1 MPTITDQFK
10 DELRARLRAS
20 DIIGRYVK
28 LKKQGREW
36 QGLSP
41 FTNEKTP
48 SFYVN
53 DEKGMFF
60 DFSSGRNGD
69 IISFLMDTQKLTFME
84 AIQRLA
90 DEAGMEIPKDSPEA
104 ARRAEQQKGLVEACE
119 AAAGFYTAM
128 LGRIEGRSAREY
140 LETREVPPQL
150 QATFGMGYAP
160 AGRTMLKDY
169 LVNKGFQPK
178 MLIEAGL
185 LIQPE
190 DGGQPYDRFR
200 DRVMFP
206 ILGPKGRPI
215 AFGGRALDKSQ
226 KAKYL
231 NSPETPLFHKGNVLY
246 NYMRARKFA
255 ASMPEATG
263 QPLIVCEG
271 YMDVIALA
279 GAGFGNGVAPLGTAL
294 TENQIALLW
303 RACDEPVL
311 CFDGDRAGR
320 KAAYRGIDRAL
331 PMLKPG
337 KSLRFAFMPEG
348 LDPDDLIKAKGA
360 SALQKVLDEAQPL
373 ADVLWDREVNAQ
385 ELSTP
390 ERRAAF
396 RSQLRQLVRGI
407 ADPDVR
413 SAYGAYFAEKLQTNT
428 TPPKGTQSASS
439 YKSARAPYSGGGFR
453 KGGWEAP
460 VKASTALKSRLG
472 TGHTVGGRARI
483 AALRETLLVFTL
495 FNHPGLF
502 ERLEETLLEL
512 EFSDKANAVLLAEM
526 IGILSSD
533 PTLDRTA
540 LERHMKTV
548 GKCAGPLEQMLA
560 NEQLRMNKFAC
571 AEATLEEAELG
582 WRNTLSL
589 HLHHGSLRAE
599 ETEAASE
606 AFLDETSEA
615 RWRVAHS
622 HRLAV
627 VADAKRESD
636 EATHGKPSTDLKSG
650 TE

>member
-1 MPTITDQFK
+1 MVMITDQFK

-69 IISFLMDTQKLTFME
+69 IISFMMDNQKLTFME

-90 DEAGMEIPKDSPEA
+90 DEAGMEIPKDTPEA

-119 AAAGFYTAM
+119 AASAYYTAM
-128 LGRIEGRSAREY
+128 LGRIEGRTAREY
-140 LETREVPPQL
+140 LEGRRVQPDL
-150 QATFGMGYAP
+150 QTTFAMGYAP
-160 AGRTMLKDY
+160 ASRTALKDF
-169 LVNKGFQPK
+169 LINKGFKPQ
-178 MLIEAGL
+178 LLVEAGL

-190 DGGQPYDRFR
+190 DNSAPYDRFR

-206 ILGPKGRPI
+206 ILGAKDRPI

-231 NSPETPLFHKGNVLY
+231 NSPETPLFHKGHVLY

-255 ASMPEATG
+255 ASMPEADG
-263 QPLIVCEG
+263 HPLIVCEG

-279 GAGFGNGVAPLGTAL
+279 GAGFGNVVAPLGTAL
-294 TENQIALLW
+294 TEDQINLLW
-303 RACDEPVL
+303 RACDEPIL

-320 KAAYRGIDRAL
+320 QAAFRGIDRAL

-348 LDPDDLIKAKGA
+348 LDPDDLVNTKGA
-360 SALQKVLDEAQPL
+360 SAFQSVIDGARSM

-396 RSQLRQLVRGI
+396 RSHLRQLVKGI
-407 ADPDVR
+407 ADKDVR
-413 SAYGAYFAEKLQTNT
+413 TAYGAYFSEKLQGDKPQQRGN
-428 TPPKGTQSASS
+428 PYQQS
-439 YKSARAPYSGGGFR
+439 PFMG
-453 KGGWEAP
+453 KGGQKNNFGRGNFNKSGFSPP
-460 VKASTALKSRLG
+460 VQASAALKARLG
-472 TGHTVGGRARI
+472 SGRANAGMPRT
-483 AALRETLLVFTL
+483 ASLREAILVFTI
-495 FNHPGLF
+495 FNHPALF
-502 ERLEETLLEL
+502 ERLEEMLLTLD
-512 EFSDKANAVLLAEM
+512 FADQGAAVLLAEI
-526 IGILSSD
+526 IGALSTN
-533 PTLDRTA
+533 PALDRTG
-540 LERHMKTV
+540 LERHMRLV
-548 GKCAGPLEQMLA
+548 EKCAEPLELML
-560 NEQLRMNKFAC
+560 NHEQLKMTKFAC
-571 AEATLEEAELG
+571 AEATLEDAEMG

-622 HRLAV
+622 HRQAV
-627 VADAKRESD
+627 VADAKIESD
-636 EATHGKPSTDLKSG
+636 
-650 TE
+650 